1 MHKKININI
10 VFLVN
15 LDQIFLELTVD
26 DNIDYNYIVNKF
38 NNKY

>member
-26 DNIDYNYIVNKF
+26 GNIDYNYIVNKF